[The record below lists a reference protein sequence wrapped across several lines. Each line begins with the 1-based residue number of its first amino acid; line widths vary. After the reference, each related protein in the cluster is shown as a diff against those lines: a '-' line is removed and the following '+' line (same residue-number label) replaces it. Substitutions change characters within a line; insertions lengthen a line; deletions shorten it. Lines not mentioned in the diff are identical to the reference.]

1 MYSIYEVL
9 NNENL
14 NDIAQ
19 KLNVD
24 IEELINLNGQ
34 LDIKPGQLIIVPKN
48 DSVYQT
54 YIVQKGDSLY
64 SIAQKYNIDTNT
76 LEVLNGLD
84 SDDYIYPNQKLLIP
98 KENIGIYIVNN
109 NETISDLIDS
119 IPVGFDNLNRLN
131 KKIYLEPNQIII
143 YDKKDLK

>member
-24 IEELINLNGQ
+24 IEELVNLNGQ

-109 NETISDLIDS
+109 NETIADLIDS

>member
-24 IEELINLNGQ
+24 IEELVNLNGQ

-109 NETISDLIDS
+109 NETIADLIDS

-131 KKIYLEPNQIII
+131 KKIYL
-143 YDKKDLK
+143 

>member
-109 NETISDLIDS
+109 NETIADLIDS